1 MELSVVNCI
10 SASEFKKLVQSGKHI
25 DLIDVRTPA
34 EFASVHVSIARNE
47 PLDRLNP
54 NAIQSARNGTVS
66 EPLYVICR
74 SGARGKQ
81 ACEKLLLAGIRNAI
95 NVSGGTLACESIG
108 LSVTKGKK
116 SIPLNCQVQIVSG
129 LLILFGSALAYWVY
143 PYWAALPAM
152 MGLGLIYSGITD
164 TCAVGMILAQM
175 PWNQVSS
182 DSAPT
187 AIESKTQ
194 TCSENKSGCCN

>member
-1 MELSVVNCI
+1 MELFVINCI
-10 SASEFKKLVQSGKHI
+10 SASEFKKLVQTGKHI
-25 DLIDVRTPA
+25 DLIDVRTPS

-54 NAIQSARNGTVS
+54 NAIQSARNGTAC

-74 SGARGKQ
+74 SGVRGKQ
-81 ACEKLLLAGIRNAI
+81 ACEKLLVAGIANVV

-116 SIPLNCQVQIVSG
+116 SIPLNCQVQILAG
-129 LLILFGSALAYWVY
+129 LLVMVGSALAYWVH

-152 MGLGLIYSGITD
+152 MGGGLIYSGITD
-164 TCAVGMILAQM
+164 SCAMGMILA
-175 PWNQVSS
+175 
-182 DSAPT
+182 
-187 AIESKTQ
+187 
-194 TCSENKSGCCN
+194 

>member
-1 MELSVVNCI
+1 MINCI
-10 SASEFKKLVQSGKHI
+10 SASEFKKLVQAGKHI

-54 NAIQSARNGTVS
+54 KAIQSARNGTGG

-81 ACEKLLLAGIRNAI
+81 ACEKFLVAGIA
-95 NVSGGTLACESIG
+95 NVVNVEGGTLACESIG

-116 SIPLNCQVQIVSG
+116 SIPLNCQVQIVAG
-129 LLILFGSALAYWVY
+129 LLVMVGAVLAYWVH
-143 PYWAALPAM
+143 PYWAALPAV
-152 MGLGLIYSGITD
+152 MGLGLMYSGITD
-164 TCAVGMILAQM
+164 TCAMGMILAQM
-175 PWNQVSS
+175 PWNQVGSDCSTKS
-182 DSAPT
+182 DSNN
-187 AIESKTQ
+187 S
-194 TCSENKSGCCN
+194 CCNK